1 MQQKYK
7 HFNKELHFTYF
18 YKKGTHNKH
27 AKDNL
32 HGMGNCVSFTQ
43 NLCQVLEQDQRW
55 QPRDQHDQQ
64 GQDHH
69 RQEDQDHHHQQGQD
83 QQYEQDQK
91 INNIKITTFV
101 PSTFLRVVAA
111 RSRVE

>member
-1 MQQKYK
+1 M
-7 HFNKELHFTYF
+7 
-18 YKKGTHNKH
+18 
-27 AKDNL
+27 DNL
-32 HGMGNCVSFTQ
+32 HGVGNCVSFTQ

-55 QPRDQHDQQ
+55 QPRDQQYQQHRDQHDQQ

-69 RQEDQDHHHQQGQD
+69 RQQGQDHHHQQGQD